1 MYLARIVRVLAVRL
15 PPTFKV
21 CDIQGAK
28 TGAEADNKPLPVS
41 QPQRGHHNHAT
52 EVPQMAAV
60 PIAEAARRIG
70 HRSRSQ
76 LYRLIDAGS
85 LRDYLRR
92 SPDGGRLLELRP
104 PGLPS
109 LAERVAAC
117 TSERINS
124 APRPKPKP
132 APAADEPRSVDV
144 VEELWAPIT
153 PRINR
158 ELVDQGLPPLS
169 PEHVMA
175 VVRAAEDAIRDDF
188 PLWDPETPEWWAAAL
203 EDADPDDPCPDPWR
217 CEHCGEPW
225 HVNHPSYRHSPA
237 RAAYVAELR
246 SRHAVPSVES
256 VNAAA

>member
-1 MYLARIVRVLAVRL
+1 
-15 PPTFKV
+15 
-21 CDIQGAK
+21 
-28 TGAEADNKPLPVS
+28 
-41 QPQRGHHNHAT
+41 
-52 EVPQMAAV
+52 MAAV

-92 SPDGGRLLELRP
+92 SPDGGRLLELKP

-117 TSERINS
+117 TAERINS
-124 APRPKPKP
+124 APRPKP
-132 APAADEPRSVDV
+132 APEGPRPFDV

-158 ELVDQGLPPLS
+158 ELIAQGLPPLS

-175 VVRAAEDAIRDDF
+175 VVRAADDAITTEA
-188 PLWDPETPEWWAAAL
+188 PEWDVESREWWAATL

-237 RAAYVAELR
+237 MAAYVAELR
-246 SRHAVPSVES
+246 RSHAVPSVES